1 MTDITERLRELSKA
15 RWDRDAWERE
25 TTVRIPAE
33 PDRDIDLVLA
43 SAAELIDRLRARVAE
58 LEAADGICF
67 TAMLVEID
75 GHAYGLRPGAARIVR
90 EALRDAG
97 RYRWLRDDGD
107 GPANAIAA
115 AVAEGDNEHGGEYV
129 SWLYG
134 NELDAAID
142 AAVAKDGA

>member
-1 MTDITERLRELSKA
+1 MTDITERLRDIPRANLNIGELVH
-15 RWDRDAWERE
+15 DAADEIE
-25 TTVRIPAE
+25 
-33 PDRDIDLVLA
+33 
-43 SAAELIDRLRARVAE
+43 RLRARVAE

-75 GHAYGLRPGAARIVR
+75 GHAYGLRPNAARIVR

-134 NELDAAID
+134 DELDAAID
-142 AAVAKDGA
+142 SEIQALHGHHFGCPAKDGA